1 MKISFL
7 VVALVASI
15 SVHVAVVAKSSKFF
29 TVLAILPGGI
39 PPIKTNSVVVSPF
52 YQPSS
57 LA

>member
-15 SVHVAVVAKSSKFF
+15 SVHVAVVAKSSEFF
-29 TVLAILPGGI
+29 RITTIPPVAF
-39 PPIKTNSVVVSPF
+39 PPIKTNSVVISPLCE
-52 YQPSS
+52 PSS